1 MATLLE
7 KKNGGPY
14 TKKEQET
21 RRDKVYRL
29 HFEKGYSAVKIA
41 KRISVSRNTINGDI
55 KYLYAQISNEFKNN
69 NLLGFWALRQ
79 YDRLENQR
87 GRLLTDLEKQ
97 DKLKD
102 KILVERMILDVDSK
116 ISDLIQKINPFIND
130 EPGKNEKQIRDIV
143 RKIILNPIFSSRLK
157 RDEIIFEIIDIIK
170 CSISKATKI
179 FEEMRELGLGL
190 NENNEDQLDGKYD
203 LVLFSELREYLNKN
217 ELEKVYERIQKNNQ
231 LIKIGRDSQKKFEMQ
246 YGSDRSEWP
255 KEVLEEIRKEL
266 DVTI

>member
-1 MATLLE
+1 ME
-7 KKNGGPY
+7 GHIPRKSKRQDE
-14 TKKEQET
+14 TKST
-21 RRDKVYRL
+21 DYI
-29 HFEKGYSAVKIA
+29 FEKGYSAVKIA

-102 KILVERMILDVDSK
+102 KILLERMILDVDSK

-143 RKIILNPIFSSRLK
+143 RRIILNPIFSSRLK

-170 CSISKATKI
+170 CSISKAAKI

-190 NENNEDQLDGKYD
+190 NENNKDQLDGK
-203 LVLFSELREYLNKN
+203 
-217 ELEKVYERIQKNNQ
+217 I
-231 LIKIGRDSQKKFEMQ
+231 
-246 YGSDRSEWP
+246 
-255 KEVLEEIRKEL
+255 
-266 DVTI
+266 